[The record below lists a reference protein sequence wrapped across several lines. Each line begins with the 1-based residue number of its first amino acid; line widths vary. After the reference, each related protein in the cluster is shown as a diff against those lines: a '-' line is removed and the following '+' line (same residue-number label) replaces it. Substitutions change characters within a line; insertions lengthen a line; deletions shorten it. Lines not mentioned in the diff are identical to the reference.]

1 MKKIVFL
8 AIIFLTLQGFS
19 QVKSG
24 VYKVSYIYDY
34 TWVEGEQD
42 GNGFVEDSSSLIQIT
57 ENGFRSY
64 KKDTD
69 TGEVFSLMYM
79 GVMDDGFHSYAI
91 PTTIRLEIKDDL
103 AVMFYDF
110 DTETGWFGKS
120 KEFRGLEYL
129 SEMPILKDEK

>member
-1 MKKIVFL
+1 
-8 AIIFLTLQGFS
+8 
-19 QVKSG
+19 
-24 VYKVSYIYDY
+24 
-34 TWVEGEQD
+34 
-42 GNGFVEDSSSLIQIT
+42 
-57 ENGFRSY
+57 
-64 KKDTD
+64 
-69 TGEVFSLMYM
+69 MYM